1 MDYPGGFITK
11 TAPTLNPALGNAAPG
26 VWRLNDVLKN
36 IKAGTWPSYD
46 PYFDYTTL
54 LLHGN
59 GTNGGQNNTFQDSSS
74 NNFTITRNGNTTQG
88 TFSPFSLPA
97 GTWSNYFPGSSSI
110 QMSSSS
116 SFNINTYDTL
126 ECWVNLSVLGTNNL
140 FLGREANY
148 WLGYNHTSI
157 GGTANKFVFSIY
169 NGSSWQAVSSSTSP
183 SAGVWYHILGVKDNT
198 TLRIYINGVQ
208 ENTATFSGSP
218 SNSSYN
224 VFVGANN
231 TSESTT
237 GYVSNARL
245 ITGASNTVFPY
256 SGLTTG
262 ASFTVPT
269 SSLTNVSGTAF
280 LTCQSNRFVDNG
292 TANSGSG
299 FTVSVNGT
307 SSVQAFSPFQPTSAW
322 SASTNGGSGYFDGS
336 GDYLS
341 ITTAS
346 SDFSLDGDFT
356 IEFYAN
362 PETQTNNYPS
372 IISCASAWSAGAFYV
387 RYSDIQGINRFGVFL
402 NPADPLIMASTTSA
416 VGAWH
421 HVAVTRSGSTITLWV
436 NGANVGT
443 ATNSS
448 TINLAL
454 GGGVWIGNNG
464 SASCFYK
471 GGVSNLRVVKGAAV
485 YTAAF
490 TPPTSPVTAITNTS
504 LLLNFTNAAIIDNTA
519 KNVLETVADAQISTT
534 QSKFGGASLYFDGT
548 GDYLLMP
555 TTEAIK
561 VGGGDFTIEFWLY
574 WASSLTPSVYWA
586 SSTSSI
592 LITDSAA
599 TYAVIC
605 SSTDTASGYS
615 KLIDAPSSLSAN
627 TWGHVAVVRSSGT
640 TRIYLNGTVGGNTSS
655 ITGSFDCAWI
665 GYQKNGGRA
674 LNGYIDDLRIT
685 KSIARYTSNFTPQ
698 TSQWQDQ

>member
-1 MDYPGGFITK
+1 M
-11 TAPTLNPALGNAAPG
+11 PTLITRGAASSYGFGFGSTPA
-26 VWRLNDVLKN
+26 VL
-36 IKAGTWPSYD
+36 AD
-46 PYFDYTTL
+46 PYFNYTTL
-54 LLHGN
+54 LLPGN
-59 GTNGGQNNTFQDSSS
+59 GTNGAQNNTFLDSSS
-74 NNFTITRNGNTTQG
+74 NNFSITRNGDTTQG

-548 GDYLLMP
+548 GDYLQNRL
-555 TTEAIK
+555 TDLTNF
-561 VGGGDFTIEFWLY
+561 GTGDFTMECWIY
-574 WASSLTPSVYWA
+574 P
-586 SSTSSI
+586 
-592 LITDSAA
+592 
-599 TYAVIC
+599 
-605 SSTDTASGYS
+605 TASGSLRAIVDTRGTDINAAYGWF
-615 KLIDAPSSLSAN
+615 LSASDKLDFLYKGSSPFRLTSSGSVSTN
-627 TWGHVAVVRSSGT
+627 TWTHVAVCRASGT
-640 TRIYLNGTVGGNTSS
+640 LRLFINGNIDGSATVTDSLNGAAGTRIGGGYADGSGNPGFYLT
-655 ITGSFDCAWI
+655 
-665 GYQKNGGRA
+665 
-674 LNGYIDDLRIT
+674 GYIDDLRIT
-685 KSIARYTSNFTPQ
+685 KGIARYTANFTPQ